1 METGRF
7 VLAIILMIAVIVIT
21 NLLFPPVPPEPA
33 GRAGGVEE
41 TAEAPQ
47 EQVATVE
54 TPAPTATQQ
63 ASEADTVV
71 VSSPLYNIAI
81 STRGAAVVGAELLR
95 FQSFTREGAVQL
107 VDPQVDA
114 LLAYG
119 LRVDGRTVQLS
130 ALPFQADVGD
140 TVRLGEGDAP
150 RTIWFVHEDPR
161 GFAVHL
167 GYTFSPDDYVIDV
180 QGRVTGVGGETP
192 LFTLELAPTLATNE
206 ANPQEDYRSLAY
218 SVRSTRDGVE
228 SVRLDDVSRERVE
241 AGPFQWVALKNKYFL
256 LAAIRGDGAGANDF
270 GGLVARPVDR
280 EHAADLTATLPVGNG
295 GDFSFRLYIGPQE
308 YQRLAALGYD
318 LQDVNPYGWR
328 IFRPIIQPL
337 AHLAIWA
344 LVGMQRALDIGYGW
358 VLILFGVL
366 VRLALWPLNARAGR
380 AQMKNMALQPRMQEI
395 QQKYR
400 NNPERFQ
407 QEMMKLYREEGFN
420 PLAGCLPLLIPLPV
434 LFTLFFVFQNTIEF
448 RGVEF
453 LWLPDLSRPDPFF
466 ILPLVLGASMFIM
479 QRVTMKVAPPN
490 QQQKMLLYFMPAFMV
505 LIFANLA
512 SGLNLY
518 YAAQNVASIPQ
529 QIQLAKERARQQQQ
543 QKRG

>member
-33 GRAGGVEE
+33 GSAGGVER
-41 TAEAPQ
+41 AAGAPQ
-47 EQVATVE
+47 EQVATVD
-54 TPAPTATQQ
+54 TPAPAARQEEI
-63 ASEADTVV
+63 EADTVV

-81 STRGAAVVGAELLR
+81 STRGASVVGAELLR
-95 FQSFTREGAVQL
+95 FESFTREGAVQL
-107 VDPQVDA
+107 ADAQIDA
-114 LLAYG
+114 LLSYG

-130 ALPFQADVGD
+130 SLPFRADVGD
-140 TVRLGEGDAP
+140 TVRLAEGDAP

-167 GYTFSPDDYVIDV
+167 GYTFRPDDYVVDV
-180 QGRVTGVGGETP
+180 EGRVTGAGGEAP
-192 LFTLELAPTLATNE
+192 LLTLELAPTLATNE

-218 SVRSTRDGVE
+218 SVRSKRDGVE
-228 SVRLDDVSRERVE
+228 SVRLDKVSRERVE
-241 AGPFQWVALKNKYFL
+241 EGPFQWVALKNKYFL
-256 LAAIRGDGAGANDF
+256 LAAIRGEGAKANDF
-270 GGLVARPVDR
+270 RGFIARPVDR
-280 EHAADLTATLPVGNG
+280 EHAADLTALLPMGTE
-295 GDFSFRLYIGPQE
+295 GDFAFRLYIGPQE

-318 LQDVNPYGWR
+318 LEDVNPYGWR
-328 IFRPIIQPL
+328 LFRPIIQPL

-344 LVGMQRALDIGYGW
+344 LVGMHRTLGIGYGW

-366 VRLALWPLNARAGR
+366 VRLALWPLNTRAGR
-380 AQMKNMALQPRMQEI
+380 AQMKNLALQPRIQEI

-400 NNPERFQ
+400 NNPERLQ

-434 LFTLFFVFQNTIEF
+434 LLTLFFVFQNTIEF

-453 LWLPDLSRPDPFF
+453 LWLPDLSRPDPLF
-466 ILPLVLGASMFIM
+466 ILPLVLGASMFVM
-479 QRVTMKVAPPN
+479 QRVTVKVAPPN
-490 QQQKMLLYFMPAFMV
+490 QQQKILVYFMPVFMV

-518 YAAQNVASIPQ
+518 YAAQNLASIPQ
-529 QIQLAKERARQQQQ
+529 QIQLARERARQQE
-543 QKRG
+543 KRG